1 MKNLLFI
8 AVIAILSSL
17 NVSAQETPI
26 STKETSYGVT
36 AGFQSTNFKL
46 SLKNLSETVADAEG
60 FFIGLFAEFPLSEK
74 FSVQPEFHYSSVR
87 EDGESIEN
95 LIIPVFLKYYI
106 TEKFNVMSGLQF
118 DYMMEKDLANFRRF
132 GLGLG
137 IGLGYDITDSI
148 LISSR
153 YSFGITDRLDLREG
167 LDDFIDLSDFSAKI
181 NIFQISIGYRF

>member
-1 MKNLLFI
+1 M
-8 AVIAILSSL
+8 
-17 NVSAQETPI
+17 
-26 STKETSYGVT
+26 
-36 AGFQSTNFKL
+36 
-46 SLKNLSETVADAEG
+46 
-60 FFIGLFAEFPLSEK
+60 FAEFPLSEK

-95 LIIPVFLKYYI
+95 LILFVFFKYYI

-118 DYMMEKDLANFRRF
+118 DYMMEKDLANFRKF

-153 YSFGITDRLDLREG
+153 YSFGITDRTEISSSLFD
-167 LDDFIDLSDFSAKI
+167 ISAKT
-181 NIFQISIGYRF
+181 NVFQIGLGFRF